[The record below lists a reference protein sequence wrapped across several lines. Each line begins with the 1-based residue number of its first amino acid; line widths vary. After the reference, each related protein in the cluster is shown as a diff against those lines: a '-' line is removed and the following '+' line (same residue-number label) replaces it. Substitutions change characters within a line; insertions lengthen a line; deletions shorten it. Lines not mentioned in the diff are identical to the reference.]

1 MSVRVN
7 GFRIQTEGHRP
18 WLNAPATPEAPELRS
33 LYLHHKDRPEVVA
46 ACLNC
51 QAETCKT
58 GHCAKLQ
65 RMGVGKTSRG
75 TREMVKI
82 PMPKGFKRAFKGN
95 TLQALAKRYGVSVN
109 TVIRWRDEAGLTSVQ
124 GPRKG
129 VK

>member
-18 WLNAPATPEAPELRS
+18 WMYTTTPEDPAERRGA
-33 LYLHHKDRPEVVA
+33 YHHKDRPEILE
-46 ACLNC
+46 ACLHC

-109 TVIRWRDEAGLTSVQ
+109 TVIRWRDEAGLISVQ

>member
-18 WLNAPATPEAPELRS
+18 WLNTDTPEAPESRS
-33 LYLHHKDRPEVVA
+33 AYLIHKDRPEVMA

-51 QAETCKT
+51 QTEICKT

-65 RMGVGKTSRG
+65 RMGVGKNSRG
-75 TREMVKI
+75 TRTMAKI

-95 TLQALAKRYGVSVN
+95 TLTALAKRYGVSVN
-109 TVIRWRDEAGLTSVQ
+109 TVIRWRDEAGLPSAK

>member
-18 WLNAPATPEAPELRS
+18 WMYATTPEDTPERRGA
-33 LYLHHKDRPEVVA
+33 YHHKDRPEILE
-46 ACLNC
+46 ACLHC

-58 GHCAKLQ
+58 GHCATLQ

-75 TREMVKI
+75 TREMDKL
-82 PMPKGFKRAFKGN
+82 PMPKGFKRAFKGK
-95 TLQALAKRYGVSVN
+95 TLQALAKRYGVSIN
-109 TVIRWRDEAGLTSVQ
+109 TVVRWRDEAGLTSVQ

>member
-1 MSVRVN
+1 MGLRVN
-7 GFRIQTEGHRP
+7 GVRIQTEGHRP
-18 WLNAPATPEAPELRS
+18 WLNAATPEAPESRS
-33 LYLHHKDRPEVVA
+33 AYLYHKDRPEVLA

-75 TREMVKI
+75 TREMAKI
-82 PMPKGFKRAFKGN
+82 PMPKGFKRAFKGK
-95 TLQALAKRYGVSVN
+95 TLQALAKRYGVSIN
-109 TVIRWRDEAGLTSVQ
+109 TVVRWRDEAGLTSIQ
-124 GPRKG
+124 GPKKG